1 MAEMTIRLR
10 VNPETGKK
18 DIVVALHSDD
28 DSLPH
33 EHEHLHRQ
41 LVEKLIRG
49 GLVGADEAGSL
60 VIERLEEESESA
72 PAPVQR
78 NQAEQRQGLAEGQ

>member
-49 GLVGADEAGSL
+49 GLVGAEEAGSL
-60 VIERLEEESESA
+60 VIERLEETGEA
-72 PAPVQR
+72 TPLPPQR
-78 NQAEQRQGLAEGQ
+78 QAEDKPQGISEV

>member
-41 LVEKLIRG
+41 LVEKLIHG
-49 GLVGADEAGSL
+49 GLVGADEAGAL
-60 VIERLEEESESA
+60 VIERLEDPNEAA
-72 PAPVQR
+72 PATTKR
-78 NQAEQRQGLAEGQ
+78 NAEDQPQGISEV

>member
-18 DIVVALHSDD
+18 DIIVALDSDD

-33 EHEHLHRQ
+33 EHEQLHRQ
-41 LVEKLIRG
+41 LVEKLIHG
-49 GLVGADEAGSL
+49 GLIGAGEVGAL
-60 VIERLEEESESA
+60 VIERLEEHGVSSKLPTES
-72 PAPVQR
+72 
-78 NQAEQRQGLAEGQ
+78 QAENRQGLAEGQ

>member
-18 DIVVALHSDD
+18 DIVVALDSDD

-49 GLVGADEAGSL
+49 GLVGAGEAGAL
-60 VIERLEEESESA
+60 VIERLEDTSEPTQL
-72 PAPVQR
+72 PAQR
-78 NQAEQRQGLAEGQ
+78 NAEEQRKGIAEG

>member
-18 DIVVALHSDD
+18 DIIVALHSDD

-60 VIERLEEESESA
+60 VIERLEEVGEAKPVPAQRRDEDQPQGISE
-72 PAPVQR
+72 V
-78 NQAEQRQGLAEGQ
+78 

>member
-10 VNPETGKK
+10 VNPVTGKK

-41 LVEKLIRG
+41 LVEKLIHG

-60 VIERLEEESESA
+60 VIERLEESGESA
-72 PAPVQR
+72 PAPARR
-78 NQAEQRQGLAEGQ
+78 NDEEQRQGISEV

>member
-18 DIVVALHSDD
+18 DIIVALHSDD

-41 LVEKLIRG
+41 LVEKLMRG

-60 VIERLEEESESA
+60 IIERLEEQSESA

-78 NQAEQRQGLAEGQ
+78 HEEDHRQGLAEG

>member
-49 GLVGADEAGSL
+49 GLVGAEEAGSL
-60 VIERLEEESESA
+60 VIERLEETGETS
-72 PAPVQR
+72 PLPQQR
-78 NQAEQRQGLAEGQ
+78 NTEGKPQGISEV

>member
-49 GLVGADEAGSL
+49 GLVGVEEAGSL
-60 VIERLEEESESA
+60 VIERLEETGEASPLPSQPRDEDQPQGISE
-72 PAPVQR
+72 V
-78 NQAEQRQGLAEGQ
+78 

>member
-18 DIVVALHSDD
+18 DIIVALHSDD

-49 GLVGADEAGSL
+49 GLVGAEEAGSL
-60 VIERLEEESESA
+60 VIERLEETGKAVALPAKANEQDQRTGISE
-72 PAPVQR
+72 V
-78 NQAEQRQGLAEGQ
+78 